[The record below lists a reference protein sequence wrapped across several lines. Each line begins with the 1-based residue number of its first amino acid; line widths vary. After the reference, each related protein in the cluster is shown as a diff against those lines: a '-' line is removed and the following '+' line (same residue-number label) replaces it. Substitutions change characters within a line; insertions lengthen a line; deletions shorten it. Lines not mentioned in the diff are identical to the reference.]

1 MSTQPSAIA
10 RRESSLPT
18 PSTSLVGRQDEVAAV
33 RQRLQAPDVR
43 LLTLTGPAGTGKTRL
58 ALAVGASLQGEFA
71 DGVQFVDLAPIR
83 ESTLVASA
91 IAQTLGVRDAGDQ
104 PLRETLLLYVQPRQV
119 MLVLDNFEQVVAASP
134 LIAELLSKS
143 PGLKVLVTSR
153 EPLHLS
159 WEHEWPVP
167 PLELPPPGAADHA
180 SIAESAAVTLFVERA
195 RSLKPAFVLTPDN
208 AGLVKEICIRLEGL
222 PLAIELA
229 AAATKLLPL
238 AAIQARLNQR
248 LLLLTGGPRDAPVRH
263 HTLRAAVAWSYG
275 LLPGDEQA
283 VFRALCVFVGG
294 FTLEAATAIVGD
306 SDISTTSVLER
317 VRSLIDKSLVLLATQ
332 R

>member
-1 MSTQPSAIA
+1 
-10 RRESSLPT
+10 
-18 PSTSLVGRQDEVAAV
+18 
-33 RQRLQAPDVR
+33 
-43 LLTLTGPAGTGKTRL
+43 
-58 ALAVGASLQGEFA
+58 
-71 DGVQFVDLAPIR
+71 
-83 ESTLVASA
+83 
-91 IAQTLGVRDAGDQ
+91 
-104 PLRETLLLYVQPRQV
+104 

-134 LIAELLSKS
+134 LVAELLSRS
-143 PGLKVLVTSR
+143 PGLKILVTSR

-167 PLELPPPGAADHA
+167 PLELPASSAADRA
-180 SIAESAAVTLFVERA
+180 SIAQSAAVTLFVERA
-195 RSLKPAFVLTPDN
+195 RSLKPDFVLTPDN

-275 LLPGDEQA
+275 LLPGDERS

-317 VRSLIDKSLVLLATQ
+317 VRSLIDKSLVLLATSATAEVPRFRTLETIREFGLEQ
-332 R
+332 LSASGEFD